1 MFKQKAKKTFF
12 RDLVVPSD
20 DGSLLSLCSHLS
32 WRFLSVVFVREQAAL
47 NKNIRDEIFSI
58 LNSDC
63 LELASDQQKQHASNM
78 LLGCM
83 SWFVTKHCDLS
94 QTQRI
99 QGQDYRLRQVELLNP
114 NTWFGFLFK
123 IFFPRESLSVL
134 VLESNQDRKIIFQST
149 RVTRLWS
156 IFADCIPFE
165 NVAHLITNHTKERL
179 INLIQNS
186 DKKTELIGNSLGGA
200 LVKNHLMV
208 PEVIGYARAHGL
220 SAAVFN
226 APGTICQ
233 GVHNIAPNIQ
243 LTVVNQ
249 VNDYVGSLG
258 HPPVSSN
265 PDANNVKSF
274 VYNPYPGKKNA
285 GNGLMNHWV
294 IGPLRDARPTTG
306 YIPRKHLSD
315 FSFFIVRPLVFICF
329 ITYMLVRT
337 PIYWFI
343 YRPISEAL
351 FQIMSLFVA
360 RNPQAKVKPASPGC
374 LVNAVP
380 SNVIEQTVE
389 ASDQGLVHH
398 NNAMIDLRQDQG
410 LTEYSSEEDLH
421 KPPMLIRLP
430 RQT

>member
-1 MFKQKAKKTFF
+1 MFKQKSKKTLF

-20 DGSLLSLCSHLS
+20 DGSLLYLCSHLS
-32 WRFLSVVFVREQAAL
+32 WQFLSVVFFREQAAL
-47 NKNIRDEIFSI
+47 NKIIRDEIFSI
-58 LNSDC
+58 LNNDC
-63 LELASDQQKQHASNM
+63 THVTGQQKQHASNM
-78 LLGCM
+78 LLGCL
-83 SWFVTKHCDLS
+83 SWFITKDCDLS
-94 QTQRI
+94 GTQHI
-99 QGQDYRLRQVELLNP
+99 QGQDYTLRQVELLNP
-114 NTWFGFLFK
+114 NTWFGLLFK

-179 INLIQNS
+179 TALIQES
-186 DKKTELIGNSLGGA
+186 HKKTELIGNSLGGA
-200 LVKNHLMV
+200 LVKNHLMA
-208 PEVIGYARAHGL
+208 PEVIEHARSHNL

-233 GVHNIAPNIQ
+233 GVHSIDPNIQ

-258 HPPVSSN
+258 HPAVSSD
-265 PDANNVKSF
+265 PDRSSVKSF

-294 IGPLRDARPTTG
+294 IGPLRDASPTRG
-306 YIPRKHLSD
+306 YIPRKHLSN
-315 FSFFIVRPLVFICF
+315 FSFFIVRPFLFICF
-329 ITYMLVRT
+329 IAYMLVRT

-351 FQIMSLFVA
+351 FQIMSLFVP
-360 RNPQAKVKPASPGC
+360 RNLKVKAEPIAQRPGVVSTKC
-374 LVNAVP
+374 LP
-380 SNVIEQTVE
+380 EKQSVE
-389 ASDQGLVHH
+389 IFDRSTEDSSSDDERLTLPPPL
-398 NNAMIDLRQDQG
+398 LRKYG
-410 LTEYSSEEDLH
+410 G
-421 KPPMLIRLP
+421 PW
-430 RQT
+430 